1 MVIKEIPLS
10 LIFHDAMMIG
20 PALRRRL
27 IHDDALERE
36 RSHRMVSHG
45 ISQRFGSILFTYPR
59 EGEIILAVTLEGK
72 WSFLESLRQP
82 LYLFWFRG
90 KFRHV
95 WFQLSHVQTSSSP
108 VDISLSVLI
117 YQHTRIYA
125 VHPLYGFPH
134 RHKRSFRLVS
144 NRHTY
149 SESLLLPFRSS
160 REIEIIFPV
169 FLHTVRSPHRITAV
183 LYPRYFILRNDDS
196 MILPLRKISGREN
209 VIICH
214 AEPFLQFLDRTRNV
228 MRRIKIYLPI
238 EYASRRVCRKLAID
252 DWILRQGCVIRQ
264 YSQSNASHYFP
275 NIHSFILKLLV
286 DAAKLHIFLHIHFVS
301 CCKNF
306 ILFFRTLIG
315 RGKLNL

>member
-1 MVIKEIPLS
+1 MVIEEIPLS

-27 IHDDALERE
+27 IHDDALECE

-45 ISQRFGSILFTYPR
+45 ISQRFGSILFTYPW

-72 WSFLESLRQP
+72 RSFLESLRQP
-82 LYLFWFRG
+82 LYQFWFRG

-95 WFQLSHVQTSSSP
+95 WFQLSHVQTCSRP

-117 YQHTRIYA
+117 YQHTRVYTMNS
-125 VHPLYGFPH
+125 LYGFPH
-134 RHKRSFRLVS
+134 RHKRSFGLVG

-160 REIEIIFPV
+160 REIEVILSV
-169 FLHTVRSPHRITAV
+169 FLHTIWSPHRIASI
-183 LYPRYFILRNDDS
+183 LYPRYFVLRNDDT
-196 MILPLRKISGREN
+196 MILPLRKIGRREN

-228 MRRIKIYLPI
+228 MRRIKIYLPV
-238 EYASRRVCRKLAID
+238 EYARRRVSRILSADNRVLSRSPCR
-252 DWILRQGCVIRQ
+252 
-264 YSQSNASHYFP
+264 
-275 NIHSFILKLLV
+275 
-286 DAAKLHIFLHIHFVS
+286 
-301 CCKNF
+301 
-306 ILFFRTLIG
+306 
-315 RGKLNL
+315 

>member
-1 MVIKEIPLS
+1 MMIEKIPLS
-10 LIFHDAMMIG
+10 LIFYDAMMIG

-59 EGEIILAVTLEGK
+59 EGEIILAVTLESK
-72 WSFLESLRQP
+72 WSFLETIWQSLHQ
-82 LYLFWFRG
+82 FGFRG

-95 WFQLSHVQTSSSP
+95 WFQLSHVQSCSSP

-125 VHPLYGFPH
+125 VHTLYGFPH
-134 RHKRSFRLVS
+134 RHKRSFGLVG

-160 REIEIIFPV
+160 REIEVIFPV
-169 FLHTVRSPHRITAV
+169 FLYTVRSPHRITAV
-183 LYPRYFILRNDDS
+183 LYPRYFVLRNDDS

-209 VIICH
+209 VIIRH
-214 AEPFLQFLDRTRNV
+214 TKPSLQFLDRTRNI
-228 MRRIKIYLPI
+228 MRRIEIYLPI
-238 EYASRRVCRKLAID
+238 KHTSR
-252 DWILRQGCVIRQ
+252 WISR
-264 YSQSNASHYFP
+264 
-275 NIHSFILKLLV
+275 
-286 DAAKLHIFLHIHFVS
+286 
-301 CCKNF
+301 
-306 ILFFRTLIG
+306 ILFADNRVLS
-315 RGKLNL
+315 RSSCR